1 MAKTYTFDEIAGLR
15 KALRAVPRDAQ
26 AELRKASLAIAD
38 RVAGLA
44 AGRAITVGGV
54 AKYVAPTI
62 KARRDRVPK
71 VVMGG
76 TKRLPGRTGKG
87 QTVGDVMW
95 GAEFGARRHR
105 QFRPWRGSGQGAG
118 YFLWPTVRDQS
129 DETIERY
136 GEALLH
142 AVDKSARR
150 HDG

>member
-1 MAKTYTFDEIAGLR
+1 MARTYTFDEISGLR
-15 KALRAVPRDAQ
+15 KALRAVPREAQ
-26 AELRKASLAIAD
+26 GELRKASLVIAD
-38 RVAGLA
+38 RVAGKA
-44 AGRAITVGGV
+44 SGRARGVGGV

-71 VVMGG
+71 IVMGS
-76 TKRLPGRTGKG
+76 TKRLPGRRGKG

-95 GAEFGARRHR
+95 GAEFGARVHR
-105 QFRPWRGSGQGAG
+105 QFQPWRGSGQGAG
-118 YFLWPTVRDQS
+118 YFLWPTVRDES

-136 GEALLH
+136 GEALLS